1 MESMLKKSLLAPVKT
16 LKFCVSGEKTNHGAR
31 RGPKRQGS
39 KGRSC
44 KPDPR
49 LLRSYQTELDR
60 ERKLREAMN
69 AQKNAERAAMR
80 AHFRR
85 KYQLTKNAKDAEQLR
100 AAGGKVCLPRDLAK
114 MVRGE
119 APAKDDSFC
128 LRSAFQSL
136 SLSTGIFTGRPRQT
150 PSSANQTQPCRV
162 M

>member
-1 MESMLKKSLLAPVKT
+1 MESVLKKSLLAPVKT
-16 LKFCVSGEKTNHGAR
+16 LKFCVSGEKTKHGAR
-31 RGPKRQGS
+31 RGSRRQGS
-39 KGRSC
+39 KGRSG

-49 LLRSYQTELDR
+49 PVRSYQTELER

-100 AAGGKVCLPRDLAK
+100 AAVGRVCLPRDLAK
-114 MVRGE
+114 VVRGE

-136 SLSTGIFTGRPRQT
+136 SLSAGIFTGRPRRT
-150 PSSANQTQPCRV
+150 PSSANETQPCRV